1 MNMWRALLIC
11 LLLLGCTTTQ
21 YIPTEVTK
29 TEYINTERI
38 DSIYIRDSIFVKI
51 QRDTLFIEK
60 YKTIFRDRAV
70 HDTII
75 RVDSIPVINTVEIV
89 KEVNRIKNWQMVLMV
104 LGGVFI
110 AYIALRIKRAIL
122 P

>member
-1 MNMWRALLIC
+1 MWKALLVC
-11 LLLLGCTTTQ
+11 LFLIGCTTTQ

-38 DSIYIRDSIFVKI
+38 DSIYIRDSIFVKT
-51 QRDTLFIEK
+51 QRDTVFIEK
-60 YKTIFRDRAV
+60 YKTIFRDRAA

-89 KEVNRIKNWQMVLMV
+89 KEVNRIKDWQVVLMV

-110 AYIALRIKRAIL
+110 AYIALKIKRAIL